1 MTRLHARRWLVAPLL
16 TLAFAL
22 PFIATLVLTA
32 AESAGP
38 KEQKPRPHRIV
49 FQVNSEDP
57 AAMRHA
63 ITNSLNAGKHYKDR
77 NEPLSIEIVAY
88 GQGIH
93 MFRADTSPVRDLL
106 QFLRANNP
114 DVAFSVC
121 GNTKAIMER
130 NEGRAVS
137 LLDGTQVVPFG
148 VVRLVELQEAGW
160 SYMRP

>member
-1 MTRLHARRWLVAPLL
+1 MTRLRARRWLVAPLL
-16 TLAFAL
+16 TLAFTL

-38 KEQKPRPHRIV
+38 KEEKPKPHRIV

-57 AAMRHA
+57 MAMRHA
-63 ITNSLNAGKHYKDR
+63 ITNSLNASKHYKDR
-77 NEPLSIEIVAY
+77 NEPLLIEIVAY

-93 MFRADTSPVRDLL
+93 MFRVDTSPVRDLL

-114 DVAFSVC
+114 DIAFSAC
-121 GNTKAIMER
+121 GNTKTIMER

-137 LLDGTQVVPFG
+137 LLDGIQVVPFG